1 MFIKSFGFVH
11 AFVIKTVYYNGTIT
25 GKGKSQSFMED
36 NRNKTNNASENDG
49 EYHFVRPE
57 QRLYEDAEF
66 EPQDETAE
74 FPNYYVPEE
83 KKPRERVSDANRG
96 RAFKSVCMCLVCA
109 LVGGIV
115 GGFIAWSAVK
125 GSIAANA
132 TASGNGSGKPI
143 VSTTSGRNTGAD
155 SASANEI
162 YELGCRQTVGI
173 ALESSYANIFG
184 QRSSSAVAGTGF
196 VITTDGY
203 IMTNYHV
210 IESAHKSNYKINVL
224 FKDGTSYEA
233 KISGFDEDNDV
244 AVLKIDASDLTP
256 AVVGNSDNIAVG
268 DSVFAIGNP
277 LGELDF
283 SMTSGR
289 VSALDR
295 SITTER
301 NGTAIN
307 MFQFD
312 AAINSGNSG
321 GPVYNEN
328 GEVIGIATA
337 KVGSSGVEGLG
348 FAIPI
353 NDAAEIANELITKGY
368 VSGKAYMG
376 VNVDSRYTSVYAQYY
391 SMPEGAYIYNVE
403 SGGCAEKCGLAAGD
417 IITKIGDETIGS
429 YADLNSVIRQY
440 KAGDSTQIVIY
451 RAGEYQTL
459 EITFDES
466 TPTASA
472 NGTGEFG
479 VSALPKAG

>member
-1 MFIKSFGFVH
+1 MPDRYSE
-11 AFVIKTVYYNGTIT
+11 A
-25 GKGKSQSFMED
+25 SMDD
-36 NRNKTNNASENDG
+36 NRDKMNTDGVDG
-49 EYHFVRPE
+49 EYHFARPE

-66 EPQDETAE
+66 VPQDEATE

-83 KKPRERVSDANRG
+83 KKPREKTDEASRG
-96 RAFKSVCMCLVCA
+96 RVFKMACMCLVCA
-109 LVGGIV
+109 LVGGLV
-115 GGFIAWSAVK
+115 GGFVAWNAVK
-125 GSIAANA
+125 GNVTDTAAGA
-132 TASGNGSGKPI
+132 GTTGDKPVIGASTTGKT
-143 VSTTSGRNTGAD
+143 VSTET
-155 SASANEI
+155 ASANEI
-162 YELGCRQTVGI
+162 YELGCRQTVGVAI
-173 ALESSYANIFG
+173 GNSNSNIFG
-184 QRSSSAVAGTGF
+184 QVSSSAVNGTGF
-196 VITTDGY
+196 VITADGY

-210 IESAHKSNYKINVL
+210 IESAQRNNYPVSVL

-233 KISGFDEDNDV
+233 KVVGFDADNDV
-244 AVLKIDASDLTP
+244 AVLKIEASDLSP
-256 AVVGNSDNIAVG
+256 ATIGNSDDIAVG

-295 SITTER
+295 NIVTDR
-301 NGTAIN
+301 NTAAIN

-321 GPVYNEN
+321 GPVYNES

-353 NDAAEIANELITKGY
+353 NDAADIANELITKGY

-376 VNVDSRYTSVYAQYY
+376 VNIDSRYTSVYAQYY
-391 SMPEGAYIYNVE
+391 NMPEGAYVYNVE
-403 SGGCAEKCGLAAGD
+403 SGGCAERCGLAAGD
-417 IITKIGDETIGS
+417 IITEVGGEPIGS
-429 YADLNSVIRQY
+429 YSDLSSAVKGF
-440 KAGDSTQIVIY
+440 KAGQSTEIVVY
-451 RAGEYQTL
+451 RAGAYEKL

-466 TPTASA
+466 APDAAT
-472 NGTGEFG
+472 NGVGEFG

>member
-1 MFIKSFGFVH
+1 
-11 AFVIKTVYYNGTIT
+11 
-25 GKGKSQSFMED
+25 MED

-268 DSVFAIGNP
+268 DRVFAIGNP

-348 FAIPI
+348 FAIPV
-353 NDAAEIANELITKGY
+353 NDAVAIANDLMKNGTVTDRAQLGITLQTIP
-368 VSGKAYMG
+368 
-376 VNVDSRYTSVYAQYY
+376 DSAAQYY
-391 SMPEGAYIYNVE
+391 NMPDGACVNAVN
-403 SGGCAEKCGLAAGD
+403 SGSCAEKAGLKAGD
-417 IITKIGDETIGS
+417 IITAIDNTAISSGDALRSALRGYSAGESATLTVSRNGETLKLTVTFDRAS
-429 YADLNSVIRQY
+429 
-440 KAGDSTQIVIY
+440 DST
-451 RAGEYQTL
+451 
-459 EITFDES
+459 
-466 TPTASA
+466 
-472 NGTGEFG
+472 
-479 VSALPKAG
+479 K